1 MQKIT
6 HDAHIDGIATEL
18 TMLIFYRIILIT
30 LLSLTPFTA
39 IRSQVERMPFA
50 VIGLSD
56 GLSNNQINC
65 IFHDRQGFIWFGT
78 PSGLDRYDGFRF
90 KNYFSDPDNPVALPN
105 NSIERIMED
114 KDGCLWIKTATAWC
128 RYNPLND
135 SFELSVE
142 DWLRQHG
149 IENSPDEIFIDRQK
163 NIYVMVSGKGCY
175 WISAEDGSQTLI
187 KAGTGKNMIPN
198 GEVSDFAEE
207 DGQVIM
213 VYNDGT
219 LVKFDGKHQR
229 VVWVNRHIPE
239 SSNLSSM
246 EYGIYIDQHHLYWV
260 YNTITTVLYDALHDK
275 WYNNERQWMLEAGYQ
290 PLASHIVIK
299 DMGEDSDGRIWI
311 ATDHQGMLMLDHK
324 DHTVHQHTNIRNI
337 PGTLPDNTVQSL
349 MIDSNDALWVGTY
362 KNGIAY
368 NWMGMSLFQLW
379 DIGDVCTIAKDE
391 STGNYWCGTNDA
403 GIVCY
408 NPTTRQTRRFTMSET
423 HLQSDV
429 VVSSLAA
436 KDGTLWFGTF
446 NGGLTHYHE
455 GVWTTYLH
463 GKSGLAN
470 NSIWSLDEDL
480 EGNIII
486 GTLGGGFQILHA
498 ATGEF
503 TTYSTS
509 NSTISSDYIASVQ
522 MGREG
527 RIYLGHSAGFSVF
540 DVAAKQ
546 FTNFRGTKN
555 GKPFL
560 NLNTNQMLVDHQGR
574 CWIASLS
581 GVNIYDMRTDSLY
594 TLTPEWGQ
602 GSFVAASMVEDADN
616 NLWIAT
622 DRGIIKVKTDSDGKR
637 MVFDIKVYPTQNG
650 FLHRQFNFRSIF
662 MDSQGNLY
670 VGSQEGVNVLPKGTK
685 DPVKAPAEVLFSG
698 ISFFDKYIEVGESY
712 NGVVLLQQQLN
723 EVRALSLSHEDNSF
737 TVLLGT
743 SNPFPAFPCRF
754 MYRLKGVTDKWQT
767 TAPGIGEITYSNL
780 PSGNYTLQVQ
790 VVDRDGKKMGEVA
803 EMKIHILPPFYQ
815 TTWAYLLYALL
826 IGLMVYFINSM
837 LLRRQKVKL
846 QMEQIRHNAQQEREL
861 EQMKM
866 RFFTNASHELRTPL
880 SLVVSP
886 LQQLAK
892 DETDERKRSKLN
904 LILRNADKLLQL
916 VNEMLDFRRMDMG
929 KEKLNLVNGDI
940 VQFVKSICTTFSELQ
955 QKKIHLTFHS
965 QVEGLMMSFDD
976 DKMGKIFNN
985 LLNNAYKF
993 TPEGGKVAVSI
1004 TMDKGGDADLLVV
1017 DVADTGV
1024 GVDDSEK
1031 KHIFDRFYQVRDNN
1045 MASGGS
1051 GIGLNLTKSFVEM
1064 HGGDISVSD
1073 NEGGGARFTIHLPVR
1088 HDDSLRIIDTSLTY
1102 VTPILKDEGEM
1113 NENNGKQ
1120 IVQDRQQGG
1129 KEDYEVLIVDDS
1141 QDFLDFMSE
1150 VMSETYRVRVAHDGK
1165 EALQMIAQARPDII
1179 LSDVMMPEMDGVEL
1193 CRRIKQNSSTRS
1205 IPFVMLTARIATEQK
1220 IEGMEVGADDYIT
1233 KPFNLDILAH
1243 RMSNLIGWS
1252 KGLPKPMI
1260 MPQVSEMEITSLDE
1274 KLVRNATEYVEK
1286 NMENADFSVEM
1297 LSQELGMSRVN
1308 LYKKLLSITG
1318 KTPSE
1323 FIRMLRLQ
1331 RGEQLLRQSQMS
1343 VSEVAYKVG
1352 FNNPRYFS
1360 KYFKEEYGEM
1370 PSDYKE
1376 KHGK

>member
-1 MQKIT
+1 
-6 HDAHIDGIATEL
+6 
-18 TMLIFYRIILIT
+18 MLRFYRIILNVLLT
-30 LLSLTPFTA
+30 LVPFIA

-90 KNYFSDPDNPVALPN
+90 KNYFYNPDNPSSLPD

-114 KDGCLWIKTATAWC
+114 KDGCLWIKTTPAWC
-128 RYNPLND
+128 RYNPLKD
-135 SFELSVE
+135 SFDHGVE
-142 DWLRQHG
+142 DWLSQHG
-149 IENSPDEIFIDRQK
+149 IDNSPDEIFIDRQK
-163 NIYVMVSGKGCY
+163 NIYVMVNGKGCY
-175 WISAEDGSQTLI
+175 WISAADDSQTLI
-187 KAGTGKNMIPN
+187 QVGTGKDMIPY
-198 GEVSDFAEE
+198 GEVSDFADE

-219 LVKFDGKHQR
+219 LVKLDGKNQR
-229 VVWVNRHIPE
+229 VVKVDRHIPE
-239 SSNLSSM
+239 SSSLSSM
-246 EYGIYIDQHHLYWV
+246 EYGIYIDKHRLCWI
-260 YNTITTVLYDALHDK
+260 YNTITTVLYDAQHDR
-275 WYNNERQWMLEAGYQ
+275 WYDDERQWMREAGYQ
-290 PLASHIVIK
+290 PLPFKIVIK

-311 ATDHQGMLMLDHK
+311 ATDHQGVLMLDPK
-324 DHTVHQHTNIRNI
+324 DHTLHQHTNVRNI

-349 MIDSNDALWVGTY
+349 MIDANNALWVGTY

-379 DIGDVCTIAKDE
+379 DIGDVCSITKDE
-391 STGNYWCGTNDA
+391 ATGNYWCGTNDA

-408 NPTTRQTRRFTMSET
+408 NPTTRQTQRFTMSET

-455 GVWTTYLH
+455 GVWTTYLQ

-470 NSIWSLDEDL
+470 NSIWSIDEDS
-480 EGNIII
+480 EGNILV
-486 GTLGGGFQILHA
+486 GTLGGGLQILNVG
-498 ATGEF
+498 TGEF
-503 TTYSTS
+503 KTYNTF

-522 MGREG
+522 TGREG
-527 RIYLGHSAGFSVF
+527 QIYLGHSGGFSVF
-540 DVAAKQ
+540 DVTTER
-546 FTNFRGTKN
+546 FTNYRSTKD

-560 NLNTNQMLVDHQGR
+560 NLNTNQMLVDHQGL

-581 GVNIYDMRTDSLY
+581 GVNIYDMRSDSLY
-594 TLTPEWGQ
+594 VLTPGWGH
-602 GSFVAASMVEDADN
+602 GSFVAASMVEDADGN
-616 NLWIAT
+616 IWIAT
-622 DRGIIKVKTDSDGKR
+622 DRGIIRVKTDSSGKR
-637 MVFDIKVYPTQNG
+637 LDFDIKLYPTQNG

-662 MDSQGNLY
+662 MDSQNNLY
-670 VGSQEGVNVLPKGTK
+670 VGSQEGVNVLHKDTK

-698 ISFFDKYIEVGESY
+698 LSIFDKYIEVEESY
-712 NGVVLLQQQLN
+712 NGEVLLHHQLN
-723 EVRALSLSHEDNSF
+723 DVRELSLGHEDNSF
-737 TVLLGT
+737 TVMLGT
-743 SNPFPAFPCRF
+743 SNPVPAFPCRF

-767 TAPGIGEITYSNL
+767 TAPGVGEITYSNL
-780 PSGNYTLQVQ
+780 PPGNYTLQVQ
-790 VVDRDGKKMGEVA
+790 VVDRDGDKMGEVA
-803 EMKIHILPPFYQ
+803 EMKIRICPPFYQ
-815 TTWAYLLYALL
+815 TTWAYLLYVLL
-826 IGLMVYFINSM
+826 IVLVVYFINSL
-837 LLRRQKVKL
+837 LLRRQKVKM

-916 VNEMLDFRRMDMG
+916 VNEMLDFRRLDMG

-955 QKKIHLTFHS
+955 QKKIQLTFHS

-993 TPEGGKVAVSI
+993 TPEGGKVAVYI
-1004 TMDKGGDADLLVV
+1004 TMGKGDGTDLLVV

-1024 GVDDSEK
+1024 GVADSEK

-1064 HGGDISVSD
+1064 HGGGISVSD
-1073 NEGGGARFTIHLPVR
+1073 SEGGGARFTIHLPVR
-1088 HDDSLRIIDTSLTY
+1088 HDESLRIIDTSLNY
-1102 VTPILKDEGEM
+1102 ASPILMEEGEK
-1113 NENNGKQ
+1113 NETNDNQ
-1120 IVQDRQQGG
+1120 IAQDGQQGVKG
-1129 KEDYEVLIVDDS
+1129 EYEVLIVDDS

-1150 VMSETYRVRVAHDGK
+1150 VMAETYRVRMAHDGK
-1165 EALQMIAQARPDII
+1165 EALQMVAQARPDII

-1193 CRRIKQNSSTRS
+1193 CRKIKQNPSTRT
-1205 IPFVMLTARIATEQK
+1205 IPFVMLTARITTEQK

-1252 KGLPKPMI
+1252 KGMPKPKI
-1260 MPQVSEMEITSLDE
+1260 MPKASEVEITSLDE
-1274 KLVRNATEYVEK
+1274 KLVQNATELVEK
-1286 NMENADFSVEM
+1286 NMENADFSVEI

-1343 VSEVAYKVG
+1343 VSEIAYKVG

-1370 PSDYKE
+1370 PSDYKA